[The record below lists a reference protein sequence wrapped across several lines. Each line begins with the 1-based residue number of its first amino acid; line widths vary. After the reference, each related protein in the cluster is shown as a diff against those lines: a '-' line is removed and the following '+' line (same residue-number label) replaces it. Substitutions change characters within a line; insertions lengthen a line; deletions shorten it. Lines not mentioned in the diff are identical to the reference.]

1 MGSDWGECASV
12 LGECVSVLG
21 DRMVWGVIGVSA

>member
-1 MGSDWGECASV
+1 MGSDWGECVSV

-21 DRMVWGVIGVSA
+21 ERMVWGVIGVST